1 MIDTDRVISR
11 VRCSCTW
18 HAVRMKTRFTL
29 PVAIALAIATPA
41 LAHAEPLGGQRC
53 DTPGAA
59 QRANNGKFVCSPEG
73 ARSVWRRVDA
83 PSTIPAIAEALRG
96 YSTFSSLLKLSGLD
110 VTLAQTGPY
119 TVFAPRNA
127 AFLALPKET
136 LAALQRPDNLEAL
149 RRILRHHVVAG
160 SLKAR
165 ALRTRLYE
173 SLDGTMLSVVV
184 ANGVRVDGARVTVA
198 DVTATNGVLHG
209 LGKVLIPS
217 GVTIIP

>member
-1 MIDTDRVISR
+1 
-11 VRCSCTW
+11 
-18 HAVRMKTRFTL
+18 
-29 PVAIALAIATPA
+29 
-41 LAHAEPLGGQRC
+41 
-53 DTPGAA
+53 
-59 QRANNGKFVCSPEG
+59 
-73 ARSVWRRVDA
+73 
-83 PSTIPAIAEALRG
+83 
-96 YSTFSSLLKLSGLD
+96 
-110 VTLAQTGPY
+110 
-119 TVFAPRNA
+119 VFAPRNA

-209 LGKVLIPS
+209 LGSVLIPT